1 MYIYY
6 WEIFCCGVLR
16 IIMGVSKGIKSFLWI
31 QLKEK
36 QEKTHEAQQRARSQ
50 KQLEMAKQA
59 NIEKLVRKNIQTCLC
74 CKYM

>member
-1 MYIYY
+1 MQKVPY
-6 WEIFCCGVLR
+6 
-16 IIMGVSKGIKSFLWI
+16 SKCICHFVD

-59 NIEKLVRKNIQTCLC
+59 NIEKLVSQNNYICPG
-74 CKYM
+74 

>member
-1 MYIYY
+1 M
-6 WEIFCCGVLR
+6 
-16 IIMGVSKGIKSFLWI
+16 KGDFFTSVFFVD

-59 NIEKLVRKNIQTCLC
+59 NIEKLVSQYNYSSTALMVTNISLMLAF
-74 CKYM
+74 YI